1 MSKQVVNDGEVKID
15 LDEIDEDNL
24 FKPGSTM
31 DKIVKRD
38 KARAA
43 KSNSKFGSVPDK
55 LVRDLTNDERALLIK
70 NYTDG
75 VENDNFNVK
84 QLKSGNMSITRK
96 RKGEVKTLDDVVAK
110 TVVKSNGGKVGNMTN
125 EQMLI
130 QNMLEIE
137 RKLERERL
145 KRKRLQ
151 KKYKKMKS
159 DIYEDDGKGGDDE
172 EIIINQKV
180 EDKVEEKVEEIVV
193 EPVKEEPKVEEVVK
207 QSVQQP
213 REAPRP
219 TLQRKMTVREM
230 LLLRAQQYS
239 TQ

>member
-1 MSKQVVNDGEVKID
+1 MSKQVVNDGEVKIN

-38 KARAA
+38 KARDAA

-55 LVRDLTNDERALLIK
+55 LVRDLTSDERALLIK

-84 QLKSGNMSITRK
+84 QFKNGNMSITRK
-96 RKGEVKTLDDVVAK
+96 RKGDVKTLDEVVAK
-110 TVVKSNGGKVGNMTN
+110 TVVKSSGGKVGNMTN

-151 KKYKKMKS
+151 KKYKKIKS

-172 EIIINQKV
+172 EIIINQSV
-180 EDKVEEKVEEIVV
+180 GEKVEEVV
-193 EPVKEEPKVEEVVK
+193 EPVKEEEKVEEVVK
-207 QSVQQP
+207 VSVQQQ
-213 REAPRP
+213 RETTRP